1 MSISASVDKLIDYAK
16 ANLGLAPENEICA
29 RNAVLDI
36 LGSPDYAYTGEKSR
50 ASFPDEMLK
59 ELLAECASQG
69 IEGADD
75 EEQLADKIMG
85 ALTLSPH
92 DIRRFFSQKLAQSS
106 KAATDWFYDYCVKND
121 YVKKSKLDKNPR
133 FEESYRYD
141 RRRGSRRNRDY
152 TAQ

>member
-50 ASFPDEMLK
+50 ASSPDEVLK

-75 EEQLADKIMG
+75 EEDF
-85 ALTLSPH
+85 
-92 DIRRFFSQKLAQSS
+92 DYD
-106 KAATDWFYDYCVKND
+106 AAAHPSEN
-121 YVKKSKLDKNPR
+121 L
-133 FEESYRYD
+133 
-141 RRRGSRRNRDY
+141 GQILRDLGLMFGDDEK
-152 TAQ
+152 